1 MTKSYKDLDIY
12 IASYKLPM
20 YLIYKKPNTKY

>member
-12 IASYKLPM
+12 IASYKLSI
-20 YLIYKKPNTKY
+20 YLIYKNPNTKY